1 MALLL
6 HYLFLSAFCWMLC
19 EGILLYLLLVVV
31 FSRLSH
37 QWWLFLLI
45 GYGEISKVKSCG
57 CNLFFSPVQILGWE
71 VGRKVHRKGDV
82 WEME

>member
-31 FSRLSH
+31 FSRLSRR
-37 QWWLFLLI
+37 WWLFILI
-45 GYGEISKVKSCG
+45 GYGEIIKLSLV
-57 CNLFFSPVQILGWE
+57 VT
-71 VGRKVHRKGDV
+71 V
-82 WEME
+82 WVYGMGGGGI

>member
-31 FSRLSH
+31 FSRLSR
-37 QWWLFLLI
+37 QWWLSILI
-45 GYGEISKVKSCG
+45 GYGEISKVKSCV
-57 CNLFFSPVQILGWE
+57 FFSPVQILGWE
-71 VGRKVHRKGDV
+71 VGRKVGRSGRSG
-82 WEME
+82 EGGT

>member
-31 FSRLSH
+31 FSKIPRQH
-37 QWWLFLLI
+37 WVFILI
-45 GYGEISKVKSCG
+45 GYGEVFSDVIKNHACDCNIKFWDKS
-57 CNLFFSPVQILGWE
+57 
-71 VGRKVHRKGDV
+71 
-82 WEME
+82 